1 MYNGRMTKKEKIIDD
16 LRNIVIDRYI
26 TIGKSLTPQDAN
38 NIWYSLLG
46 IYDKE
51 GYDKAKEYA
60 LLSKLQLN
68 DEFIGKED
76 KFLCLV

>member
-1 MYNGRMTKKEKIIDD
+1 MQIKARIYDRKEVDYMYNGRMTKKEKLIDG

-26 TIGKSLTPQDAN
+26 TEGKILTPDDGN

-46 IYDKE
+46 VYERD

-60 LLSKLQLN
+60 MTAKLL
-68 DEFIGKED
+68 
-76 KFLCLV
+76 

>member
-1 MYNGRMTKKEKIIDD
+1 MKARIYDRKEVDYMYNGRMTKKEKLIDG

-26 TIGKSLTPQDAN
+26 TEGKILTPDDGN

-46 IYDKE
+46 VYERD

-60 LLSKLQLN
+60 MTAKLL
-68 DEFIGKED
+68 
-76 KFLCLV
+76 